1 MTQCHPEFISG
12 SIKFMI
18 SVSDIKKLRELT
30 GAGIADCREALEE
43 TKGDVEKAKE
53 VLKKKGIER
62 AEKKADRETN
72 QGRVFS
78 YVHGGKIGVLVSL
91 LCETDFVAKTDEFNE
106 LGKELC
112 LQVASMN
119 PKSVAE
125 LLKQE
130 YIRDPKLSIDA
141 MIKSAVGKL
150 GENIK
155 VNGFNRLT
163 I

>member
-1 MTQCHPEFISG
+1 MTVDVNS
-12 SIKFMI
+12 
-18 SVSDIKKLRELT
+18 IKKLRDLT
-30 GAGIADCREALEE
+30 GAGIADCREALEAG
-43 TKGDVEKAKE
+43 KGDLKKAE
-53 VLKKKGIER
+53 EFLKKKGIE
-62 AEKKADRETN
+62 KADKKSGRETH

-91 LCETDFVAKTDEFNE
+91 LCETDFVAKTDEFQN

-119 PKSVAE
+119 PKNAEE

-130 YIRDPKLSIDA
+130 YVRDPSQTIEA
-141 MIKSAVGKL
+141 MVKAVAGKL

-155 VNGFNRLT
+155 VGEIVRVV